1 MDSNIDGE
9 QQQPLSHVI
18 NPRNITKDEFDILMA
33 KLRTLNVRWLEGGA
47 VILGNADRFKKLV
60 QFANEFQEDE
70 HPIFELDDQYDR
82 ANAARHILD
91 EFEHFDNEIKFV
103 EESEQLQELSIH
115 TYSMLIENKGCIAR
129 MSLLVYE
136 DYLRKVNDIMAEFGK
151 QENVFLNTQ
160 DWNDIKSQLMSIAN
174 LNNNGQ

>member
-60 QFANEFQEDE
+60 QFANEF
-70 HPIFELDDQYDR
+70 
-82 ANAARHILD
+82 
-91 EFEHFDNEIKFV
+91 
-103 EESEQLQELSIH
+103 
-115 TYSMLIENKGCIAR
+115 
-129 MSLLVYE
+129 
-136 DYLRKVNDIMAEFGK
+136 
-151 QENVFLNTQ
+151 
-160 DWNDIKSQLMSIAN
+160 
-174 LNNNGQ
+174 